1 MNDKERLEAIKKKF
15 SAQRSVNA
23 RAYES
28 LDLYDLSY
36 EEGDWLIEQAEK
48 ASRLELEIEYWKSLW
63 EQAVNEKA
71 EKVEQLQ
78 KQLERKEQAL
88 EEMFQNRERWRIS
101 HGELEAKQ
109 EEQHQEIEQLK
120 DDLRF
125 RLKMLQKQEKD
136 LMKVCEERDGLKQ
149 QLQQAQEWI
158 EELEYLEAAVQSS
171 PYEDYFWKK
180 IQEMKASEETK

>member
-101 HGELEAKQ
+101 HGELEQ
-109 EEQHQEIEQLK
+109 E
-120 DDLRF
+120 
-125 RLKMLQKQEKD
+125 
-136 LMKVCEERDGLKQ
+136 
-149 QLQQAQEWI
+149 LQQKKEKEKQYKEALENIQALSFFTNFTDTERFNAALHHA
-158 EELEYLEAAVQSS
+158 ELVL
-171 PYEDYFWKK
+171 K
-180 IQEMKASEETK
+180 ETK